1 MLELPE
7 FRSSASRLS
16 PQSVLLPLQ
25 PFGSYYAKLP
35 FLQPGK
41 RERRSVIPAC
51 EPLIKEMPEEKSDPA
66 VIASVGS
73 STPSFYV
80 DLEIRDAT
88 VRALVDSGATKTFVG
103 RAGLDLFANLGF
115 HPFEVPVM
123 RVILAAGQVEYVNY
137 ASTFTARLHGRET
150 QSTAYWMPTLAEEI
164 ILGMEFLQAARMV
177 IDFYGQTW
185 HYRDD
190 PSSTFSFVPSEVSS
204 RVIICCGLRTLDE
217 ADADRL
223 QQLLADELPPPSDK
237 PGVTSLTSHHIDV
250 GGHEPIRQKP
260 YM

>member
-7 FRSSASRLS
+7 SGSSTSRLPCS

-25 PFGSYYAKLP
+25 PFGSYYTKLP

-73 STPSFYV
+73 STPSFYI
-80 DLEIRDAT
+80 DPEIRDAT

-115 HPFEVPVM
+115 HPFKVPVT

-150 QSTAYWMPTLAEEI
+150 QATAYWMP
-164 ILGMEFLQAARMV
+164 
-177 IDFYGQTW
+177 
-185 HYRDD
+185 
-190 PSSTFSFVPSEVSS
+190 PSLKRLFSVWSS
-204 RVIICCGLRTLDE
+204 FRPLE
-217 ADADRL
+217 W
-223 QQLLADELPPPSDK
+223 S
-237 PGVTSLTSHHIDV
+237 
-250 GGHEPIRQKP
+250 
-260 YM
+260 